1 MVSKALEVVKAA
13 ALAVSWAAPILL
25 AVVGS
30 AAVVLV
36 VLALL
41 TVVQVGLAMMG
52 LKFLA
57 SGESLFRL
65 PHPRH
70 SLLLPLSPDPA
81 PPCPPPRQQ
90 RRPPP
95 VSLRPLLH
103 LQQPQRRRQQHTW
116 EAVVGWLRAPM
127 RCNNQTLVG
136 SLARPAVAAVSGV
149 AAALGLV

>member
-1 MVSKALEVVKAA
+1 
-13 ALAVSWAAPILL
+13 
-25 AVVGS
+25 VVGS

-41 TVVQVGLAMMG
+41 TVLQVGLAMMG

-70 SLLLPLSPDPA
+70 SLLLPLSPGPA

-103 LQQPQRRRQQHTW
+103 LQQPQRQRQQHTW
-116 EAVVGWLRAPM
+116 EAVAVGWLRAPM

-136 SLARPAVAAVSGV
+136 SLARPAVAVVVAVEALAAAVSGV